1 MAIIKEFKKEAN
13 TMDSTDK
20 ISEMSP
26 QDYMDLENQWN
37 AHNYTPLPVVLAR
50 GEGVWLWDVEGK
62 KYLDMMSAYSA
73 VSHGH
78 ANPKI
83 LSVLHEQSKTLSLC
97 SRAYFNNI
105 LPLFLKKLCTIT
117 GMDRALPMNTGAE
130 AVETAIKA
138 VRRWGYM
145 VKGVPANQAEIIV
158 TSHNFHGR
166 TIGII
171 SFSSE
176 PNYQEGFG
184 PYLKGFK
191 IVPFGDSKAL
201 EAAITINTCGV
212 ITEPI
217 QGEAGII
224 VPPKGWLKEVS
235 NICKKHHMVLVVD
248 EVQSGLGRTGKILA
262 SEHEGVMPDGVI
274 LAKALGGG
282 VFPVSAFV
290 AKNELMNVFT
300 PGSHGSTFG
309 GNPLGAAIGLRALE
323 VIEEDRLCERS
334 TELGA
339 YLMEQLKMIN
349 SPLIKEVRGIGLW
362 IGIEINPKVA
372 SARWVCEELAK
383 EGVLSKETHETVV
396 RMAPALT
403 ITREEIDWG
412 LTRIRRV
419 FEQKH

>member
-1 MAIIKEFKKEAN
+1 MTAE
-13 TMDSTDK
+13 TT
-20 ISEMSP
+20 P
-26 QDYMDLENQWN
+26 QDYMNLENDWN
-37 AHNYTPLPVVLAR
+37 AHNYTPLPLVLCR
-50 GEGVWLWDVEGK
+50 GEGVWLWDVTGK

-78 ANPKI
+78 SNPKI
-83 LSVLHEQSKTLSLC
+83 LSVLHEQSETLALC
-97 SRAYFNNI
+97 SRAYFNNV
-105 LPLFLKKLCTIT
+105 LPFFLEKLCKIT

-138 VRRWGYM
+138 VRRWGYKI
-145 VKGVPANQAEIIV
+145 KGIPANQAEIIV
-158 TSHNFHGR
+158 TAHNFHGR

-191 IVPFGDSKAL
+191 IVPFGDAKAL
-201 EAAITINTCGV
+201 EAAITANTCGV

-217 QGEAGII
+217 QGEAGI
-224 VPPKGWLKEVS
+224 VLPPKGWLKEVS
-235 NICKKHHMVLVVD
+235 EICKRHHMVLVVD

-262 SEHEGVMPDGVI
+262 CEHEDVDPDGVI

-290 AKNELMNVFT
+290 AKEELMNVFT

-323 VIEEDRLCERS
+323 VIEEDKYCELS

-339 YLMEQLKMIN
+339 YLMEQLKTIN
-349 SPLIKEVRGIGLW
+349 SSMIKDIRGIGLW
-362 IGIEINPKVA
+362 IGIEIDPKIA

-383 EGVLSKETHETVV
+383 NGILSKETHETVV
-396 RMAPALT
+396 RIAPPLI

-412 LTRIRRV
+412 VAQIRIV
-419 FEQKH
+419 LEGLGG